1 MACGSIAAAVAKAR
15 EIANKS
21 VEVEVENF
29 DELNQAIEAGA
40 NIVMLDNFSLDD
52 TKKAVELVKDLG
64 KPCQLEASGD
74 VTIANLRDMALT
86 GVDFVSMGALTKHI
100 KAVDLSMRF
109 VK

>member
-1 MACGSIAAAVAKAR
+1 MSTGEHFDAVAHFVAKFAR
-15 EIANKS
+15 
-21 VEVEVENF
+21 
-29 DELNQAIEAGA
+29 
-40 NIVMLDNFSLDD
+40 
-52 TKKAVELVKDLG
+52 ELVKDLG